1 MKLTERVAADLVAAM
16 KERAELRLS
25 VLRMLKAEF
34 QRAQADK
41 GRAAELTED
50 DAQMLVRRLIKQRKE
65 AAEQYRA
72 AGAAERAEAELAEAA
87 VLEVYLPAQLG
98 DAEPLVAPEPVRAP
112 GISITRVSS
121 RRQMTRCVRNA
132 PTMRRTMKAT
142 PPDSLTRAM
151 KNVAL
156 MKIRQTSKY
165 VKVPSTRC
173 HT

>member
-1 MKLTERVAADLVAAM
+1 MKLTERVAVDLVAAM

-72 AGAAERAEAELAEAA
+72 AGAAERTEAELASTKI
-87 VLEVYLPAQLG
+87 G
-98 DAEPLVAPEPVRAP
+98 RA
-112 GISITRVSS
+112 SCRERV
-121 RRQMTRCVRNA
+121 
-132 PTMRRTMKAT
+132 
-142 PPDSLTRAM
+142 
-151 KNVAL
+151 
-156 MKIRQTSKY
+156 
-165 VKVPSTRC
+165 
-173 HT
+173 

>member
-1 MKLTERVAADLVAAM
+1 MLAPAAAIMAQ
-16 KERAELRLS
+16 RL
-25 VLRMLKAEF
+25 M
-34 QRAQADK
+34 
-41 GRAAELTED
+41 G
-50 DAQMLVRRLIKQRKE
+50 
-65 AAEQYRA
+65 
-72 AGAAERAEAELAEAA
+72 GAAALMAA
-87 VLEVYLPAQLG
+87 VMKIAAVFRVSSTPMAVST
-98 DAEPLVAPEPVRAP
+98 EPTRAPTVRTLVAPEPVRAP

-173 HT
+173 RMGTSPDQTAPW

>member
-1 MKLTERVAADLVAAM
+1 MSLTERVAVDLVAAM

-98 DAEPLVAPEPVRAP
+98 DAELDALVAEAAKEAGAASPRDMGKLMRVLMPRVAGRAD
-112 GISITRVSS
+112 GNRVKE
-121 RRQMTRCVRNA
+121 RVTA
-132 PTMRRTMKAT
+132 FFA
-142 PPDSLTRAM
+142 
-151 KNVAL
+151 
-156 MKIRQTSKY
+156 
-165 VKVPSTRC
+165 
-173 HT
+173 

>member
-1 MKLTERVAADLVAAM
+1 MSLTKRVAADLLAAM

-34 QRAQADK
+34 QKAQADK

-50 DAQMLVRRLIKQRKE
+50 EAQMLVRRLIKQRKE

-98 DAEPLVAPEPVRAP
+98 DAELDALVAEAAKEAGAASPRDMGKLMRVLMPRVAGRAD
-112 GISITRVSS
+112 GNRIKERV
-121 RRQMTRCVRNA
+121 TA
-132 PTMRRTMKAT
+132 FFA
-142 PPDSLTRAM
+142 
-151 KNVAL
+151 
-156 MKIRQTSKY
+156 
-165 VKVPSTRC
+165 
-173 HT
+173 

>member
-98 DAEPLVAPEPVRAP
+98 DAELDALVAEAAKEIGAASPRDMGKLMRVLMPRVAGRAD
-112 GISITRVSS
+112 GNRVKE
-121 RRQMTRCVRNA
+121 RVTA
-132 PTMRRTMKAT
+132 FFA
-142 PPDSLTRAM
+142 
-151 KNVAL
+151 
-156 MKIRQTSKY
+156 
-165 VKVPSTRC
+165 
-173 HT
+173 

>member
-98 DAEPLVAPEPVRAP
+98 DAELDALVAEAAKEIGAASPRDMGKLMRVLMLRVAGRAD
-112 GISITRVSS
+112 GNRVKE
-121 RRQMTRCVRNA
+121 RVTA
-132 PTMRRTMKAT
+132 FFA
-142 PPDSLTRAM
+142 
-151 KNVAL
+151 
-156 MKIRQTSKY
+156 
-165 VKVPSTRC
+165 
-173 HT
+173 

>member
-98 DAEPLVAPEPVRAP
+98 DAELDALVAEAAKEIGAASPRDMGKLMRVLMPWVAGRAD
-112 GISITRVSS
+112 GNRVKE
-121 RRQMTRCVRNA
+121 RVTA
-132 PTMRRTMKAT
+132 FFA
-142 PPDSLTRAM
+142 
-151 KNVAL
+151 
-156 MKIRQTSKY
+156 
-165 VKVPSTRC
+165 
-173 HT
+173 

>member
-1 MKLTERVAADLVAAM
+1 MSLTERVAVDLVAAM

-98 DAEPLVAPEPVRAP
+98 DAELDALVAEAAKEAGAASPRDMGKLMRILMPRVAGRAD
-112 GISITRVSS
+112 GNRVKE
-121 RRQMTRCVRNA
+121 RVTA
-132 PTMRRTMKAT
+132 FFA
-142 PPDSLTRAM
+142 
-151 KNVAL
+151 
-156 MKIRQTSKY
+156 
-165 VKVPSTRC
+165 
-173 HT
+173 

>member
-1 MKLTERVAADLVAAM
+1 MSLTERVAADLVAAM

-98 DAEPLVAPEPVRAP
+98 DAELDALVAEAAKEIGAASPRDMGKLMRVLMPRVAGRAD
-112 GISITRVSS
+112 GNRVKE
-121 RRQMTRCVRNA
+121 RVTA
-132 PTMRRTMKAT
+132 FFA
-142 PPDSLTRAM
+142 
-151 KNVAL
+151 
-156 MKIRQTSKY
+156 
-165 VKVPSTRC
+165 
-173 HT
+173 

>member
-1 MKLTERVAADLVAAM
+1 MSLTERVAADLVAAM

-87 VLEVYLPAQLG
+87 VLEAYLPAQLG
-98 DAEPLVAPEPVRAP
+98 DAELDALVAEAAKEAGAASPRDMGKLMRVLMPRVAGRAD
-112 GISITRVSS
+112 GNRVKE
-121 RRQMTRCVRNA
+121 RVTA
-132 PTMRRTMKAT
+132 FFA
-142 PPDSLTRAM
+142 
-151 KNVAL
+151 
-156 MKIRQTSKY
+156 
-165 VKVPSTRC
+165 
-173 HT
+173 